1 VISGNQWASADTVQ
15 AVFAEEVSKFEKGLE
30 RGRKEYTKLTSHRN
44 GPLTGADIEY
54 LTSTF
59 GFPKA
64 LIELEESKRNK
75 EAL

>member
-1 VISGNQWASADTVQ
+1 MRT
-15 AVFAEEVSKFEKGLE
+15 VFAEDVSKFEKVLDL
-30 RGRKEYTKLTSHRN
+30 GRKEYTKLISRRN
-44 GPLTGADIEY
+44 GRLTESDIEY

-75 EAL
+75 EAHYEE